1 MTSEKEITL
10 NDLAAT
16 LTTVVDYMQRE
27 FRKHDDQF
35 SKLMNDQT
43 RKPKG
48 DSDSES
54 SEPNPPN
61 VDSNLGSI
69 KMKIPTFQGRTLKPT

>member
-16 LTTVVDYMQRE
+16 LKTVVDYIQKE

-35 SKLMNDQT
+35 SKLMNDKT
-43 RKPKG
+43 RKPKW

-54 SEPNPPN
+54 SESNPPK

-69 KMKIPTFQGRTLKPT
+69 KMKILTF